1 MLPHNV
7 RLKPLFQ
14 KTTLCANE
22 NIDKKCEY
30 ESDLDLIEQNQKV
43 QQTNAKEYLLSCM
56 LVALDGIQLLISAL
70 NKEAS

>member
-1 MLPHNV
+1 MKT
-7 RLKPLFQ
+7 LK
-14 KTTLCANE
+14 
-22 NIDKKCEY
+22 KKVN